1 MPIAT
6 TNTLCL
12 AALCLLQ
19 PFETEGFR
27 SLVPSSS
34 QASSSSV
41 KMAEVAHE
49 SLSDRLV
56 GDGNY
61 VLGGDPKQS
70 SGKSFIYEAIPSKD
84 GQPIPGAEPVIVKL
98 SKNTEALEREAK
110 NYETIVT
117 GGDNASNT
125 ANQEDLFVKVH
136 DYIEQADPSCD
147 RLKHKAA
154 LVMEKGSQDLK
165 TFLEEN
171 GPMKGSAL
179 RAAAWSTAKA
189 VEAVHS
195 SNMVWTEIKSANF
208 VVTKS
213 NDIKGIDLESAI
225 PQSNNPIDFSPEAC
239 PPEFAL
245 AFLCGREPSME
256 MEPTFDI
263 WSLGMLFYEMATGI
277 AYFDTTLK
285 DGVAISTIL
294 KNAAMDKAVKEGTAG
309 VDLNKHVKIDAVV
322 DPEMIKLIAWCLTI
336 EPAARPTVQQ
346 VLQHP
351 YFAGM
356 QH

>member
-1 MPIAT
+1 MST
-6 TNTLCL
+6 TPKLCL
-12 AALCLLQ
+12 AVLCLLQ
-19 PFETEGFR
+19 PYETEGFR
-27 SLVPSSS
+27 SAVRSNSRPTATLN
-34 QASSSSV
+34 
-41 KMAEVAHE
+41 AEVAHE
-49 SLSDRLV
+49 SLSDRFV

-84 GQPIPGAEPVIVKL
+84 GQPIPGAEPVIIKL

-110 NYETIVT
+110 NYERIVT
-117 GGDNASNT
+117 GGDNGSN
-125 ANQEDLFVKVH
+125 NNNGQEDLFVKVH

-165 TFLEEN
+165 TFLEDN

-179 RAAAWSTAKA
+179 RAAAWTIAKA
-189 VEAVHS
+189 VEAVHT

-213 NDIKGIDLESAI
+213 NAIKGIDLESAI

-263 WSLGMLFYEMATGI
+263 WSLGMVFYEMATGF

-294 KNAAMDKAVKEGTAG
+294 KNAAMDKAVKEGMAG
-309 VDLNKHVKIDAVV
+309 VDLNKHVNFDEVV
-322 DPEMIKLIAWCLTI
+322 DPEMKKLITWCLTI
-336 EPAARPTVQQ
+336 EPAARPTVDQI
-346 VLQHP
+346 LQHA
-351 YFAGM
+351 YFAEM
-356 QH
+356 RK